1 MSTVR
6 DVARQAGV
14 SISLASAALRNA
26 RTHVRYS
33 EETRARVV
41 AAAESLG
48 YRRHPL
54 STALRT
60 GRTHIIG
67 LSLGDASALMRHPHS
82 AQMVAVIQE
91 ALAARGYATLVA
103 TLGGTVPCDLRLLDG
118 VIVMGYVRGEDAAIE
133 AVARRM
139 PLFHWMGTYATRPY
153 GIACDG
159 DRLHAAVAARNHE
172 LAARYLYGLG
182 HRRIALVEPWGAQGT
197 YPGLPVFEEI
207 ARQQE
212 IEVRL
217 TAIYD
222 YLKPRTYPNAM
233 RFLDGPELPTAFYAL
248 DDEVAQRII
257 DKLSWRGLAVPRD
270 ASVFSRQIDEVDLG
284 SDVGTTGVLT
294 EWPRCWRDLVDQY
307 IDLVEGK
314 RSAVELAPM
323 TPDQRVVE
331 RTTCARRSD
340 DAAAASSGGSPA

>member
-6 DVARQAGV
+6 DVARRAGV

-41 AAAESLG
+41 AAAETLG

-60 GRTHIIG
+60 GHTHIIG
-67 LSLGDASALMRHPHS
+67 LSLGDASALLRHPHS
-82 AQMVAVIQE
+82 AQTIAVIQA
-91 ALAARGYATLVA
+91 ALAARGYATLMA
-103 TLGGTVPCDLRLLDG
+103 TLGGAVPCDLRLLDG
-118 VIVMGYVRGEDAAIE
+118 VIVMGYARGEEAVIE
-133 AVARRM
+133 AVAGRM
-139 PLFHWMGTYATRPY
+139 PLFHWMGTYSTRRA
-153 GIACDG
+153 GITCDG
-159 DRLHAAVAARNHE
+159 GRLHAAVAARNHE

-182 HRRIALVEPWGAQGT
+182 HRRIALVEPWGAQRT
-197 YPGLPVFEEI
+197 YPGLPVFENV
-207 ARQQE
+207 ARQQG

-222 YLKPRTYPNAM
+222 YLKPRTYPNTM

-257 DKLSWRGLAVPRD
+257 DRLSWRGLSVPRD
-270 ASVFSRQIDEVDLG
+270 ASVFSRQIDDVDLC
-284 SDVGTTGVLT
+284 STVGMTGVVT
-294 EWPRCWRDLVDQY
+294 EWPHCWRHLVDQY
-307 IDLVEGK
+307 VDVVEGK
-314 RSAVELAPM
+314 RGAETLAPM
-323 TPDQRVVE
+323 VPDQRVFD
-331 RTTCARRSD
+331 RTTCARPSD
-340 DAAAASSGGSPA
+340 GGSVVRPGGSLP